1 MFLKKDILTLSLVF
15 SLLIL
20 NYLNIS
26 KKATI
31 ASIVLIIFVLILEYL
46 NINSNKNNDEFSNLR
61 LESLPERKYLVFLV
75 FFVGILITQNVYL
88 NYEVIT
94 WDVPSYL
101 VASQEINAGY
111 LPLETQ
117 WESKGPL
124 FLYLYNIISNLVGN
138 SYIHFRLA
146 NDLILLAI
154 TFILFNIV
162 YKKTNNQLVSTF
174 AGLFF
179 ISITSKVWYVSEYS
193 ELYSLFFI
201 SSAHLIHLRIRGK
214 YSYLFM
220 GFFLGLSTL
229 INQGTILFLFPFILS
244 YLFKKTHFI
253 QRVTLLAAGF
263 SMPHVFFLFLYF
275 RRDILDI
282 YIANYIQLPL
292 AYTKSS
298 LSSFYELKVW
308 VRGFY
313 DFNSF
318 LYAGLALIIIF
329 FVIETLTN
337 SSFKKKFVT
346 PEVLG
351 FFISLLLYFIAGHN
365 YYHHLFYFLFFSSLL
380 IIEIIQNIHIKIILI
395 FIFISFSTIFLQSSS
410 PAFKNLQDL
419 NQTQENYP
427 LYQLATEIDNYLRDS
442 NDNEILAL
450 DYVLLLYYLEKP
462 NYSYVV
468 HPSNHFDPIVTE
480 TLENLKKINN
490 NHISTMIEEEPRV
503 IICNPRQIIN
513 GNPQRVDSYNCA
525 IADYKLNY
533 IKIDTLRFKNNQNLE
548 YYKNPY
554 QTLDLYIREN

>member
-1 MFLKKDILTLSLVF
+1 MFIKKDILTLSLVF

-46 NINSNKNNDEFSNLR
+46 NINSNKNNDEFSNSR
-61 LESLPERKYLVFLV
+61 LESLLERKYLVFLV

-138 SYIHFRLA
+138 SYVHFRLA

-154 TFILFNIV
+154 TFVLFNIV

-179 ISITSKVWYVSEYS
+179 ISITSKVWYISEYS

-201 SSAHLIHLRIRGK
+201 SLAHLIHLKIGGK
-214 YSYLFM
+214 YSYLFV

-229 INQGTILFLFPFILS
+229 VNQGTVLFLFPFVIS
-244 YLFKKTHFI
+244 YLFKKTNFI
-253 QRVTLLAAGF
+253 KSVSLLISGF
-263 SMPHVFFLFLYF
+263 SLPHIIFLLLYF
-275 RRDILDI
+275 QRGILDI
-282 YIANYIQLPL
+282 YISNYIQLPL

-298 LSSFYELKVW
+298 LSSIYELKVW
-308 VRGFY
+308 IRGFY

-318 LYAGLALIIIF
+318 LYAGLALIIVF
-329 FVIETLTN
+329 FVIESLN
-337 SSFKKKFVT
+337 AKSFRIKISN
-346 PEVLG
+346 PEVMG
-351 FFISLLLYFIAGHN
+351 FLFSIILYFIAGHN

-380 IIEIIQNIHIKIILI
+380 ITQIFESSHIKTILI
-395 FIFISFSTIFLQSSS
+395 LIFISFSTIFFQSTT
-410 PAFKNLQDL
+410 PAFNNLRNL
-419 NQTQENYP
+419 NDTQANYP
-427 LYQLATEIDNYLRDS
+427 LYQLAIEIDKTIS
-442 NDNEILAL
+442 NDIDKEILAL

-468 HPSNHFDPIVTE
+468 HPSNHFDPIVIE
-480 TLENLKKINN
+480 TLENLNKINE
-490 NHISTMIEEEPRV
+490 NHISSMIEEEPKV
-503 IICNPRQIIN
+503 IVCNPRQIIN
-513 GNPQRVDSYNCA
+513 GNPQRVDTYNCA
-525 IADYKLNY
+525 IADYKFNY
-533 IKIDTLRFKNNQNLE
+533 MKLDTLKYQNNENLE
-548 YYKNPY
+548 FYKNPY
-554 QTLDLYIREN
+554 QTLDVYIRKD

>member
-1 MFLKKDILTLSLVF
+1 MFIKKDILTLSLVF

-46 NINSNKNNDEFSNLR
+46 NINSNKNNDEFSNSR
-61 LESLPERKYLVFLV
+61 LESLLERKYLVFLI
-75 FFVGILITQNVYL
+75 FFIGILITQNVYL

-138 SYIHFRLA
+138 SYVHFRLA

-154 TFILFNIV
+154 TFVLFNIV

-179 ISITSKVWYVSEYS
+179 ISITSKVWYISEYS

-201 SSAHLIHLRIRGK
+201 SLAHLIHLKIGGK
-214 YSYLFM
+214 YSYLFV

-229 INQGTILFLFPFILS
+229 VNQGTVLFLFPFVIS
-244 YLFKKTHFI
+244 YLFKKTNFI
-253 QRVTLLAAGF
+253 KSVSLLISGF
-263 SMPHVFFLFLYF
+263 SLPHIIFLLLYF
-275 RRDILDI
+275 QRGILDI
-282 YIANYIQLPL
+282 YISNYIQLPL

-298 LSSFYELKVW
+298 LSSIYELKVW
-308 VRGFY
+308 IRGFY

-318 LYAGLALIIIF
+318 LYAGLALIIVF
-329 FVIETLTN
+329 FVIESLN
-337 SSFKKKFVT
+337 AKSFRIKISN
-346 PEVLG
+346 PEVMG
-351 FFISLLLYFIAGHN
+351 FLFSIILYFIAGHN

-380 IIEIIQNIHIKIILI
+380 ITQIFESSHIKTILI
-395 FIFISFSTIFLQSSS
+395 LIFISFSTIFFQSTT
-410 PAFKNLQDL
+410 PAFNNLRNL
-419 NQTQENYP
+419 NDTQANYP
-427 LYQLATEIDNYLRDS
+427 LYQLAIEIDKTIS
-442 NDNEILAL
+442 NDIDKEILAL

-468 HPSNHFDPIVTE
+468 HPSNHFDPIVIE
-480 TLENLKKINN
+480 TLENLNKINE
-490 NHISTMIEEEPRV
+490 NHISSMIEEEPKV
-503 IICNPRQIIN
+503 IVCNPRQIIN
-513 GNPQRVDSYNCA
+513 GNPQRVDTYNCA
-525 IADYKLNY
+525 IADYKFNY
-533 IKIDTLRFKNNQNLE
+533 MKLDTLKYQNNENLE
-548 YYKNPY
+548 FYKNPY
-554 QTLDLYIREN
+554 QTLDVYIRKD